1 MKRKYNGHSKK
12 GGVYKITNLVTGMFY
27 VGSAKCFQVRAS
39 QHLTKLRQNKHS
51 NKHLQHA
58 FNKHGKDEFL
68 FEVVEVVIGD
78 KGERFVVE
86 QQWIDQF
93 IKNGVWDQTYN
104 FKKKA
109 EQKERECYSRTPEET
124 KKILSAKSKAM
135 WKDLATRK
143 KILKRK
149 NEAVKTPEYK
159 KALKEGLEK
168 AWDDEAR
175 RKKTSKRLKDE
186 HEAGSRE
193 HVIEILKK
201 NQKKGRETFKE
212 RMKADTEFKKKYQEH
227 GKTKVAKIQERY
239 KKDANFRKK
248 MDAHSRKNITDYN
261 ESRELTKKPTF
272 VGPNGKVYDNIYNLA
287 EFARNNGLDLS
298 CAYKLVNGKLKKH
311 RGWKLFTS

>member
-1 MKRKYNGHSKK
+1 MKKTY
-12 GGVYKITNLVTGMFY
+12 GGNANKSGIYKIINHSNGRFY
-27 VGSAKCFQVRAS
+27 IGSCKRFKQRAS
-39 QHLTKLRQNKHS
+39 EHHGDLRTNRHS
-51 NKHLQHA
+51 NKFLQNDW
-58 FNKHGKDEFL
+58 NKCDENC
-68 FEVVEVVIGD
+68 FEFIVVEVLE
-78 KGERFVVE
+78 KSEEERRAKE
-86 QQWIDQF
+86 QTLLDQSYDNQ
-93 IKNGVWDQTYN
+93 KNCYN
-104 FKKKA
+104 IAKTTEAIPRRVF
-109 EQKERECYSRTPEET
+109 SNDPDIT
-124 KKILSAKSKAM
+124 KKVLSEKSKAM
-135 WKDLATRK
+135 WKNPATRK

-149 NEAVKTPEYK
+149 NEAMKTSEYK
-159 KALKEGLEK
+159 KALKEGLER
-168 AWDDEAR
+168 AWDDNER
-175 RKKTSKRLKDE
+175 REKTSKRLKEE
-186 HEAGSRE
+186 HASGSRE
-193 HVIEILKK
+193 QFVEVLKE
-201 NQKKGRETFKE
+201 NQKKGRKTFKE